1 MKATSLAKRAGAR
14 DRGDP
19 GRVDAITVTHPE
31 ATAHEILEAAA
42 VYAGV

>member
-1 MKATSLAKRAGAR
+1 MAKRAGAR
-14 DRGDP
+14 RTVEIP
-19 GRVDAITVTHPE
+19 GASHAITVSHPE